1 MKEVYDMENPYLKNC
16 NSDYLTKEITDW
28 LKLCEKIADGSKQIP
43 NIRFLQGYIDELEM
57 KRALW
62 QDFFSQPVAEIISSM
77 SKAKTR
83 DLVKKEKN
91 NE

>member
-1 MKEVYDMENPYLKNC
+1 MENPYLKNC

-28 LKLCEKIADGSKQIP
+28 LKLCEKIADGSVQIP
-43 NIRFLQGYIDELEM
+43 NIRHLQGYIDGLEM
-57 KRALW
+57 KRAFW
-62 QDFFSQPVAEIISSM
+62 QDFFSQPVTEIISSM
-77 SKAKTR
+77 SNAKTR